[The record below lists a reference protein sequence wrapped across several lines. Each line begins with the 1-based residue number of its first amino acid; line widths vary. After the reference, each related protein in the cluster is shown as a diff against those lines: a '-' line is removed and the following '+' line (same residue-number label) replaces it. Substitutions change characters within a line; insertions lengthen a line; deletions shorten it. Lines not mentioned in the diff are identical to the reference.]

1 MRIGIAI
8 LPHEAIHRAANAR
21 GAAVEDVREPGK
33 DALADDAERRTGR
46 FGMLGDVAEATFDLV
61 EESAAEPGTPEVVE
75 VRRFV
80 QAQVRQIRGYRVAG
94 SRPARPRSG
103 EDILSGR

>member
-1 MRIGIAI
+1 MGNRQDSNSIIAD
-8 LPHEAIHRAANAR
+8 R
-21 GAAVEDVREPGK
+21 VEDGIREPGK
-33 DALADDAERRTGR
+33 DALADDVERRTGR

-80 QAQVRQIRGYRVAG
+80 QLKFGRFVDIE
-94 SRPARPRSG
+94 SRAHARRDRARARTS
-103 EDILSGR
+103 